1 MPDSFESSLDQ
12 WADAAFREVAID
24 LVRRAK
30 QTGIPIVVWEDGKV
44 RHVRPEELS
53 EEYPHY
59 RPLGPDAEPPQAATG
74 MPA

>member
-1 MPDSFESSLDQ
+1 MSDSTELSLTEL
-12 WADAAFREVAID
+12 ADAAFREVAMD

-30 QTGIPIVVWEDGKV
+30 QTGIPIVVWEAGKV

-59 RPLGPDAEPPQAATG
+59 RPLDPDDEPPQAATG
-74 MPA
+74 TPA